1 MSRARGAVDTAE
13 VRQAEEALPRIVLRL
28 YVAGGAPRSAE
39 AIRNV
44 RRLCA
49 EQLRGRVDLAV
60 VDIYQEPW
68 RAREANL
75 VAAPTLIVEQPL
87 PRRCFIGSMTDLARL
102 LMALDVREEG
112 ET

>member
-1 MSRARGAVDTAE
+1 MSREPR
-13 VRQAEEALPRIVLRL
+13 AEESRGDDAPPRIVLRL

-49 EQLRGRVDLAV
+49 KQLRGRADLAV

-75 VAAPTLIVEQPL
+75 VAAPTLIIEQPL
-87 PRRCFIGSMTDLARL
+87 PRRCFIGSMTDVARL
-102 LMALDVREEG
+102 LTALEVREDG